1 MKRNLG
7 KSFIAILGVC
17 TTIMLAAG
25 HDVKSAHAE
34 EPRFDLLAQAPAPTG
49 TGEGEV
55 RKIDKATKKVTL
67 RHGPI
72 QELDMEAMTMVFQV
86 ADPAM
91 LDQIAVGNK
100 VKFTVRQG
108 GGALTLLSIEQ
119 IK

>member
-1 MKRNLG
+1 MKNNSK
-7 KSFIAILGVC
+7 KSAVAILGLF
-17 TTIMLAAG
+17 TAFLLAAG
-25 HDVKSAHAE
+25 QVKSNHADE
-34 EPRFDLLAQAPAPTG
+34 ARFDLFAQAPTPTG

-108 GGALTLLSIEQ
+108 GGALTLLSIEPA
-119 IK
+119 K